1 LRLLADEINPPEMPH
16 ATRLDRRR
24 LGKASV
30 YIHPHDPHP
39 APPLVRSRSRRDNTT
54 TTDPRSQ
61 RNRVGRRGGQL
72 LTRARSPSYWAT
84 CPPSVL
90 RVSPVPVGRDYDSG
104 QAAVDGSPHTT
115 YRLPTR
121 SSACTR
127 SSSQDADRAA
137 LRRDRRDAVLGAA
150 RVRSDPNEEDRRLA
164 LPRHAGDRSARCA
177 RRLTR

>member
-90 RVSPVPVGRDYDSG
+90 RVPLSRLAETTTADKPPSTGAHTRHTGYQRDRAPARGVQAKTQTVLPCAETAAMLFWALLASG
-104 QAAVDGSPHTT
+104 QIRMRKIDGWHSLATPVTDQPVALAA
-115 YRLPTR
+115 
-121 SSACTR
+121 
-127 SSSQDADRAA
+127 
-137 LRRDRRDAVLGAA
+137 
-150 RVRSDPNEEDRRLA
+150 
-164 LPRHAGDRSARCA
+164 
-177 RRLTR
+177 